1 MNMDRCVPLEIA
13 HIFWM
18 NPDRWFTRKQILE
31 ILEYRGEKMSLRV
44 TNHLMYLMQNRM
56 LERKVMFTKD
66 DDGKLG
72 EAKTVYRWVLD
83 GSKCKDTD

>member
-1 MNMDRCVPLEIA
+1 MNMDRCIPLEIA

-31 ILEYRGEKMSLRV
+31 ILEYRGEKMSIRV
-44 TNHLMYLMQNRM
+44 TSHLIYLMQNRM
-56 LERKVMFTKD
+56 LERRVMFTKN